1 MESAMLR
8 IVRVVPVLVVVL
20 LLLPLGS
27 RAAFAQDGGDTV
39 RAIAATR
46 EAINAYQRDA
56 RLRSEELGRKLE
68 ILGDLTDAADSVTPM
83 ALAQSLSR
91 ARQKVEDA
99 RKEAAKDP
107 ALGEPVGSVVDSL
120 RLYVTNPPFG
130 MPADQLRAGLFVE
143 LGRLEEDILHQ
154 SATFQSEAELIA
166 TLANNLGHIKESLRA
181 AAVQGGRAS
190 LATRRKAIKS
200 GG

>member
-1 MESAMLR
+1 
-8 IVRVVPVLVVVL
+8 
-20 LLLPLGS
+20 
-27 RAAFAQDGGDTV
+27 
-39 RAIAATR
+39 
-46 EAINAYQRDA
+46 
-56 RLRSEELGRKLE
+56 
-68 ILGDLTDAADSVTPM
+68 M

-154 SATFQSEAELIA
+154 SATFQSEADLID
-166 TLANNLGHIKESLRA
+166 TLVRNLDHVMDSLRN

-190 LATRRKAIKS
+190 LATRRKAIKA

>member
-1 MESAMLR
+1 MESAMPW
-8 IVRVVPVLVVVL
+8 IVRVVPVLL
-20 LLLPLGS
+20 LLVPFGPRPVL
-27 RAAFAQDGGDTV
+27 AQDGSDTV
-39 RAIAATR
+39 RVIAATR

-68 ILGDLTDAADSVTPM
+68 ILGDLTDAADSVSPM
-83 ALAQSLSR
+83 ALAQSLGK

-99 RKEAAKDP
+99 RKEAAKEP
-107 ALGEPVGSVVDSL
+107 ALGEPVGSVVDNL

-130 MPADQLRAGLFVE
+130 MPADQLRARLFVE

-154 SATFQSEAELIA
+154 SATFQSEADLIA
-166 TLANNLGHIKESLRA
+166 TLENNLGHIKDSLRA

-190 LATRRKAIKS
+190 LHTRRKAIKA